1 MYIAI
6 TAQYKGG
13 GFKGS
18 VRNFANYLEKE
29 NEDRI
34 PEEQEHF
41 FNQTEDKVQL
51 EEVVREIDGNTAKL
65 GKDDPKFYSMVVS
78 PTQREL
84 KHIGNDP
91 EKLREYTR
99 ELMKEYAE
107 SFNREPKKTVD
118 DIKYYAKIERERFY
132 KETDKKIQENQPYA
146 NKILEIKKEIRQI
159 EQGEA
164 KGNVDRLK
172 QRITKLERE
181 TPHQQNGKRIINGMK
196 KEGHQTHIHIIVSRR
211 DMSNSYSLSPGSK
224 YRASETELNGKDVKR
239 GFDRDKFFKAT
250 EKIFDK
256 KFGYTRNFVESYR
269 GKNLFI
275 KDSKKF
281 FAIMTGLPTTEKQV
295 AFKLLHKSGV
305 HIPNIP
311 TNKAQLAFKA
321 FMKLKRGI
329 EKAVNS
335 GIEISF

>member
-6 TAQYKGG
+6 SAQYQGG

-18 VRNFANYLEKE
+18 VRNLANYLEKE
-29 NEDRI
+29 NEGKT
-34 PEEQEHF
+34 PEEQEYF
-41 FNQTEDKVQL
+41 FNQTEDSVQL

-78 PTQREL
+78 PTQREI
-84 KHIGNDP
+84 KQIGNDP

-99 ELMKEYAE
+99 ELMKAYAD

-118 DIKYYAKIERERFY
+118 DIKYYAKIEHERFY

-146 NKILEIKKEIRQI
+146 NKILELKNEIRQI
-159 EQGEA
+159 ERGEQ

-172 QRITKLERE
+172 LRIAKLERE
-181 TPHQQNGKRIINGMK
+181 APYQQNGKRIVNGMK

-211 DMSNSYSLSPGSK
+211 DMTNSYSLSPGSK
-224 YRASETELNGKDVKR
+224 YKASETELNGKDIKR
-239 GFDRDKFFKAT
+239 GFDRDKFFKTA
-250 EKIFDK
+250 EKTFDK
-256 KFGYTRNFVESYR
+256 KFGYDRNFVESYR
-269 GKNLFI
+269 GKNLFV
-275 KDSKKF
+275 KDPKKF
-281 FAIMTGLPTTEKQV
+281 FAIMAGLSTSQKQV
-295 AFKLLHKSGV
+295 AFKLLHKSGI

-321 FMKLKRGI
+321 FKKLKRVI
-329 EKAVNS
+329 EKGIS
-335 GIEISF
+335 SGGIEI

>member
-1 MYIAI
+1 MYVSIS
-6 TAQYKGG
+6 AQYQGG

-29 NEDRI
+29 NEGKTL
-34 PEEQEHF
+34 EEQEHF
-41 FNQTEDKVQL
+41 FDQYENNV
-51 EEVVREIDGNTAKL
+51 EVEQVIQEIDGNTAKL

-99 ELMKEYAE
+99 ELMKAYAD
-107 SFNREPKKTVD
+107 SFNREPKKTIN
-118 DIKYYAKIERERFY
+118 DIKYYAKIEHERFY
-132 KETDKKIQENQPYA
+132 KEADKKIQENQPYA
-146 NKILEIKKEIRQI
+146 NKILELKKEVRQI
-159 EQGEA
+159 ERGET

-172 QRITKLERE
+172 LRIAKLERE
-181 TPHQQNGKRIINGMK
+181 APHQQNGKRIVNGMK

-211 DMSNSYSLSPGSK
+211 DMTNSYSLSPGSK
-224 YRASETELNGKDVKR
+224 YRASETEMNGKDVKR
-239 GFDRDKFFKAT
+239 GFDRDKFFKAA
-250 EKIFDK
+250 EKTFDK
-256 KFGYTRNFVESYR
+256 KFNYNRNFVESYR
-269 GKNLFI
+269 AKNMFV
-275 KDSKKF
+275 KDPKKF
-281 FAIMTGLPTTEKQV
+281 FAIMAGLPTTEKQV

-321 FMKLKRGI
+321 FMKLKRGV
-329 EKAVNS
+329 EKAIDS
-335 GIEISF
+335 GIEI